1 MAERY
6 ELANLQPGMILDQGI
21 FDDDNQ
27 TLLDAGVVLTPSLI
41 QMLQERFS
49 DGYLMVS
56 IRMPEEKHA
65 LAAAVADAFPSGAPP
80 DPRED
85 MLIDP
90 EYMKLYNTV
99 LLETNQLFSDQRNK
113 ATMDFDAIGQFIAE
127 GHLNQL
133 CDGARAVTQLHNMH
147 RDDEHYLLHHSV
159 HVAVLAGLMGR
170 WLRWP
175 SARRQRLLLA
185 GLFHDIGKLYMPLD
199 LLDKKGTLTEQEW
212 RIINQHP
219 EKGYEILCQSG
230 WQGEQELVDGVR
242 QHHEH
247 CDGTGYPH
255 KLKKEKIS
263 VFGRILGIIDAYD
276 AMASNRSY
284 AHRWSPF
291 DAFDA
296 LLTEMMEDK
305 LDAEYG
311 VLFVKKVCQG
321 LIGSWV
327 RLSDGTKAKII
338 YIDQSRTSALPIVE
352 TEKGE
357 FWDVAT
363 KAGIKI
369 TELLTY
375 EELLTN

>member
-1 MAERY
+1 MAERC

-27 TLLDAGVVLTPSLI
+27 ALLEAGVVLTEGLI
-41 QMLQERFS
+41 QMLKDRFS
-49 DGYLMVS
+49 DGYMMAS
-56 IRMPEEKHA
+56 IRIPEQKDI
-65 LAAAVADAFPSGAPP
+65 LAAAVECAFPLGAPP
-80 DPRED
+80 DPREE
-85 MLIDP
+85 MIIDP
-90 EYMKLYNTV
+90 AYEKLYNKV
-99 LLETNQLFSDQRNK
+99 LLETNQLFTDQRNK
-113 ATMDFDAIGQFIAE
+113 AVMDFDAIGCFIAE

-133 CDGARAVTQLHNMH
+133 CDGARAISQLHNMK
-147 RDDEHYLLHHSV
+147 RDDGHYLLHHSV

-175 SARRQRLLLA
+175 SSRRQRLLLA

-199 LLDKKGTLTEQEW
+199 LLDKKDALTEQEW

-219 EKGYEILCQSG
+219 EKGYEILCKSG
-230 WQGEQELVDGVR
+230 WAGETELVDGVR
-242 QHHEH
+242 QHHER

-255 KLKKEKIS
+255 KLKKAKIS
-263 VFGRILGIIDAYD
+263 AFGRILAILDAYD
-276 AMASNRSY
+276 AMAANRSY
-284 AHRWSPF
+284 ARRWSPF

-296 LLTEMMEDK
+296 LLADMMAGK

-311 VLFVKKVCQG
+311 VLFVKKVCQA

-327 RLSDGTKAKII
+327 RLSNGKKAKII

-352 TEKGE
+352 TEDGE

-375 EELLTN
+375 DEIVAK